1 MGAGSPYADCLVV
14 LKVQIEVGGEI
25 MFTHKDPL
33 NTKVD
38 LETAALYDLEKY
50 EIPAVIRKVLKRQ
63 KHSEII

>member
-1 MGAGSPYADCLVV
+1 VV